1 MDFKK
6 GVGVSIER
14 SESGSGD
21 RYEYPYI
28 LKRGVMFLNQEVAH
42 LNKKPLDKGRG
53 KLNFIFAIVIIIIF
67 YSFTIFHINIMDHII
82 ICSFPFF

>member
-28 LKRGVMFLNQEVAH
+28 LNRWVMFLNQEVVH
-42 LNKKPLDKGRG
+42 L
-53 KLNFIFAIVIIIIF
+53 
-67 YSFTIFHINIMDHII
+67 
-82 ICSFPFF
+82 FPVGHVLKSGGGTLK